1 LEKRIMDK
9 KALLDSVKKK
19 LACNKEN
26 PTELISQLVKV
37 ISRDVDPEDGNKIIG
52 DLKKISSDLF
62 KVWKK

>member
-1 LEKRIMDK
+1 MDK

-19 LACNKEN
+19 LTFNKEN

>member
-19 LACNKEN
+19 LAFNKEN